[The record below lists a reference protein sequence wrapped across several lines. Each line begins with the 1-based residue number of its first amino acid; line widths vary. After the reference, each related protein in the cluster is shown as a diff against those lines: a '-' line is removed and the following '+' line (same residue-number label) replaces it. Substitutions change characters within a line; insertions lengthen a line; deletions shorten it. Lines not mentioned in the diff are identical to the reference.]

1 MFDTILALAA
11 LSNRYDLKETICSFV
26 DYNRTYE
33 DEMEE
38 EEEDDINLKAMTV
51 KGHSGHQAHE
61 IEDKVAEYGID
72 VLQHVRHDGSRLYQL
87 VVLTLTGTKYNYTN
101 IVAKTPIVWK
111 LCSTSNRSELERYN
125 ARV

>member
-1 MFDTILALAA
+1 
-11 LSNRYDLKETICSFV
+11 
-26 DYNRTYE
+26 
-33 DEMEE
+33 MEE

-101 IVAKTPIVWK
+101 IVAKTPIVWT

-125 ARV
+125 ARDMTTLIFPDNRELFHRQIKTTSNSSY